1 MTAAGEDWLT
11 SQLKTQYPRFFFTT
25 EVRELTERILERL
38 GLGGVDGVSC
48 MVLWSLPSVSRCER
62 VIRDSG
68 APGDAVVPVRFFL
81 PERLSCEASWLEIH
95 AIIYPT
101 QYFGAAFTNWIN
113 TGDGMSSR
121 HAEFC
126 LPGFDYL
133 QSHSSNPAFCTV
145 PPKTLV
151 VKGEPI
157 PVLLTSGTVELDSLP
172 SPNDVFL
179 YPGGMSAINA
189 VARALG
195 NLGINSVFGF
205 GWLYTETVKIL
216 EHRWPDIEIYKKS
229 GEEELDR
236 LEASLKSERQ
246 ITALWVDIPSNPMPI
261 TPDMPRLRRLANEH
275 HFLILIDG
283 TVGTF
288 VDLLPY
294 ADVLMSSLTKMYSG
308 YANVLAGC
316 AVVNPRSSSYEKLH
330 RQLTVSYEKTLF
342 PGDIAVLHDNSRD
355 FVHRVLVTNKNAE
368 IIAAKLAAHPAVER
382 VNYPTMT
389 TRLQYE
395 RIRRRDGGYG
405 HLLGIISRD
414 NETARRFY
422 DGVDIFK
429 GGSFGTIFT
438 LSTPFAQLTTDA
450 DRARFA
456 GAGIPSHIVRISIG
470 MEDIDALVDTLFGAI
485 EMAMMRD

>member
-1 MTAAGEDWLT
+1 
-11 SQLKTQYPRFFFTT
+11 
-25 EVRELTERILERL
+25 
-38 GLGGVDGVSC
+38 
-48 MVLWSLPSVSRCER
+48 
-62 VIRDSG
+62 
-68 APGDAVVPVRFFL
+68 
-81 PERLSCEASWLEIH
+81 
-95 AIIYPT
+95 
-101 QYFGAAFTNWIN
+101 
-113 TGDGMSSR
+113 
-121 HAEFC
+121 
-126 LPGFDYL
+126 
-133 QSHSSNPAFCTV
+133 
-145 PPKTLV
+145 
-151 VKGEPI
+151 
-157 PVLLTSGTVELDSLP
+157 
-172 SPNDVFL
+172 
-179 YPGGMSAINA
+179 MSAINA

-195 NLGINSVFGF
+195 NLGINSGVFGF

-236 LEASLKSERQ
+236 LEASLKSGRQ
-246 ITALWVDIPSNPMPI
+246 ITALWVDVPYNPMLI

-288 VDLLPY
+288 GNVDLLPY

-308 YANVLAGC
+308 YANVLAGWYVKF

-355 FVHRVLVTNKNAE
+355 FVHRVQVTNRNAE

-389 TRLQYE
+389 TRP
-395 RIRRRDGGYG
+395 
-405 HLLGIISRD
+405 HIIFRD
-414 NETARRFY
+414 NETALRFY
-422 DGVDIFK
+422 DGVNIFK
-429 GGSFGTIFT
+429 GGSFGTVFT
-438 LSTPFAQLTTDA
+438 LSTPFAQLATDA

-456 GAGIPSHIVRISIG
+456 EAGIPSHIVRISIG